1 MAAVHSRRN
10 RAHRVIV
17 LDGATKPGAKILVSG
32 GSRCNVTNTVVT
44 EQDFWGGR
52 STIVRRILRAY
63 PAGDVVT
70 FFDTLGVRLH
80 EEEDG
85 KLFPDSN
92 RSRDVLDAL
101 LRAVA
106 DSGAELFG
114 ATRVTAVHR
123 HGGGFVLTTPQGP
136 LAASAVVLAT
146 GGLSLPKTGSDGSG
160 YALAKA
166 LGHSMIAPLP
176 ALAPLTLEETDRY
189 AVHRELSGVS
199 QKVEIAIWVAGAL
212 SRRLTGSLLWTHFG
226 VSGPVVLNASRHW
239 GRATLESDDVR
250 VTLNFHPGR
259 SFEDVEQAWIGR
271 IRDRP
276 TGSVR
281 SEVAADIPLAVADA
295 LLRALSLEPGALLA
309 NLSREDRRRLI
320 HGLVEWPLRVRETRG
335 YNYAEVTAGGV
346 DLAEIDP
353 ATMESRRCAGL
364 YLVGEILDVD
374 GRIGGFNFQ
383 WAWATGKVAGSALS
397 DGSTRTRGVR

>member
-70 FFDTLGVRLH
+70 FFETLGVRLH

-166 LGHSMIAPLP
+166 LGHSMIAPC
-176 ALAPLTLEETDRY
+176 
-189 AVHRELSGVS
+189 
-199 QKVEIAIWVAGAL
+199 
-212 SRRLTGSLLWTHFG
+212 RRW
-226 VSGPVVLNASRHW
+226 
-239 GRATLESDDVR
+239 
-250 VTLNFHPGR
+250 
-259 SFEDVEQAWIGR
+259 
-271 IRDRP
+271 
-276 TGSVR
+276 
-281 SEVAADIPLAVADA
+281 
-295 LLRALSLEPGALLA
+295 
-309 NLSREDRRRLI
+309 RR
-320 HGLVEWPLRVRETRG
+320 
-335 YNYAEVTAGGV
+335 
-346 DLAEIDP
+346 
-353 ATMESRRCAGL
+353 
-364 YLVGEILDVD
+364 
-374 GRIGGFNFQ
+374 
-383 WAWATGKVAGSALS
+383 
-397 DGSTRTRGVR
+397 